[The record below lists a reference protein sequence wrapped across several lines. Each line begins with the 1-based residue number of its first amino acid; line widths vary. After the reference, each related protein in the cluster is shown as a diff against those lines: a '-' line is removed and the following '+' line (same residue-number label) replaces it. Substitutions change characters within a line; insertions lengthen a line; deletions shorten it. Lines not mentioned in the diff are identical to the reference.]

1 MEGGGSDDVGKRDLQ
16 TKVRNNDPSVRL
28 RELFGKSQI
37 LNRFTRVECD
47 GANTVYA
54 CCKSCAVLVKYSCE
68 SGTSGLKRH
77 TCKAKSENQSKIT
90 SFVKRKL
97 PVGVK
102 TRFTNTLV
110 WMCSQDLRPFAMV
123 EGQGFKTVAQELLDI
138 GSRYGGTILAE
149 DLLPSARTVSRH
161 VEEEYDRLK
170 TLVVEELKQVR
181 YVAQFCN
188 VNVNMFVTPVWQV
201 TPTGRTV

>member
-110 WMCSQDLRPFAMV
+110 RMCSQDIRPFAMV

-188 VNVNMFVTPVWQV
+188 VNMFMSHLC
-201 TPTGRTV
+201 GK